1 MTTKRVPPGHD
12 HSQDLVPEPEKVE
25 KSDKKT
31 DKPVEELIP
40 VNRRLPKSFK
50 R

>member
-12 HSQDLVPEPEKVE
+12 HSQDLISDDEKA
-25 KSDKKT
+25 KQSNK
-31 DKPVEELIP
+31 KPVKPIEELIP
-40 VNRRLPKSFK
+40 VERRLPRTFK

>member
-12 HSQDLVPEPEKVE
+12 HSQDLVTAVE
-25 KSDKKT
+25 KTDKKPV
-31 DKPVEELIP
+31 KPVEELIP
-40 VNRRLPKSFK
+40 VERRLPKSFK